1 MRLHS
6 SSTWS
11 KHTLS
16 NWSKQH
22 SGWIF
27 DNKSCEGRVIT
38 DRSCFSVCICFLFFY
53 SPLFVKRKIT
63 EFSTKHT
70 QRVCGNGFQR
80 NAYLWK
86 ERFLSPQSTFV
97 LQCVKCGLNAPT
109 PVFYTELKHF
119 PVSVGTLQW
128 DRVRVEWVDLKFVF
142 IIIIQNLPITVV
154 KIVWYLKT
162 KEHHTRQVFWNTN
175 ICI

>member
-1 MRLHS
+1 MIKTHS
-6 SSTWS
+6 QTDQNSRADEYLIISHVKAGWS
-11 KHTLS
+11 QIEAVFQFVFVFCFCFL
-16 NWSKQH
+16 QPA
-22 SGWIF
+22 
-27 DNKSCEGRVIT
+27 SCEKKNNRILHKTHATSAG
-38 DRSCFSVCICFLFFY
+38 
-53 SPLFVKRKIT
+53 
-63 EFSTKHT
+63 
-70 QRVCGNGFQR
+70 

-162 KEHHTRQVFWNTN
+162 KEHHTRQVLKYKHLHLRLNS
-175 ICI
+175 

>member
-1 MRLHS
+1 MWRRGDHR
-6 SSTWS
+6 S
-11 KHTLS
+11 KL
-16 NWSKQH
+16 
-22 SGWIF
+22 F
-27 DNKSCEGRVIT
+27 
-38 DRSCFSVCICFLFFY
+38 FSLYLFFVFVFY
-53 SPLFVKRKIT
+53 SPLLVKRKIT

-70 QRVCGNGFQR
+70 QQECGNGFQR

-162 KEHHTRQVFWNTN
+162 KEHHTRQVLKYKHLHLRLNS
-175 ICI
+175 